1 MVAVV
6 RKGLAKRRLE
16 VVEDSVMG
24 EHRGRLND
32 EDEDSV
38 CESEV
43 VVFKAGGWLATKPM
57 AEDLE
62 GS

>member
-6 RKGLAKRRLE
+6 WKGLTKRRLE

-24 EHRGRLND
+24 EHHGRLND
-32 EDEDSV
+32 EDGV